1 MTDSNEFITVIIP
14 TYNRKDT
21 LKKCLDAFPVQ
32 TYPKELYE
40 IIVID
45 DGSTDGTEKYLREA
59 SQQISN
65 LRYFSQNQ
73 GGPAKARNL
82 GIKNAKGPLILF
94 TGDDCIAA
102 PRLLEEHNKSHRK
115 EKNIAVLGHIDWH
128 PDLEITPFMEYIGN
142 TIQFCYPQIEKES
155 SSLPYYFF
163 YTSNISFDKK
173 VFSHSGYF
181 DEDFKTAAY
190 EDIELGYRIWKAG
203 IRVIYNKKALTYH
216 YHQMSLEDF
225 LKRQV
230 RSGAAAG
237 VLFAKHPELEDVIHI
252 EDLTDPRTRE
262 EFYSSACRYYYAA
275 GIQSS
280 LDFIKNEFIN
290 KMDLPITL
298 EDILKRWNLKVSD
311 RLLSMLKIEKFR
323 RIHSLEKTIRK
334 LQEEYN
340 EMHQAIEKLKAR
352 NSFLEKEF
360 KEHEEFARKVKASMP
375 YRIYKSI
382 KLIIG
387 RTTI

>member
-1 MTDSNEFITVIIP
+1 
-14 TYNRKDT
+14 
-21 LKKCLDAFPVQ
+21 
-32 TYPKELYE
+32 
-40 IIVID
+40 
-45 DGSTDGTEKYLREA
+45 
-59 SQQISN
+59 
-65 LRYFSQNQ
+65 
-73 GGPAKARNL
+73 
-82 GIKNAKGPLILF
+82 
-94 TGDDCIAA
+94 
-102 PRLLEEHNKSHRK
+102 
-115 EKNIAVLGHIDWH
+115 
-128 PDLEITPFMEYIGN
+128 
-142 TIQFCYPQIEKES
+142 
-155 SSLPYYFF
+155 
-163 YTSNISFDKK
+163 
-173 VFSHSGYF
+173 
-181 DEDFKTAAY
+181 
-190 EDIELGYRIWKAG
+190 
-203 IRVIYNKKALTYH
+203 
-216 YHQMSLEDF
+216 
-225 LKRQV
+225 V